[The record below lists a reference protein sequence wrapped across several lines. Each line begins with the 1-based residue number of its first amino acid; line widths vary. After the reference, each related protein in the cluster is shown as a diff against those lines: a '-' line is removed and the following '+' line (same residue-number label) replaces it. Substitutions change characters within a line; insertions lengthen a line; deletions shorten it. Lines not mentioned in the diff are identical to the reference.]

1 MKRLCMRLTGLALAL
16 LFAINCSGYA
26 LATSADMP
34 RASPTLN
41 SYSAILKAGTTSGTV
56 RISYDVIANKT
67 ASSVG
72 ISSIVI
78 PPLSIAGGPRRF
90 VGIHFV
96 ETRIDALLFR
106 ALEICLPP
114 VLSVRGLNLIFV
126 ARLLPPAKGEGGKAD
141 VNIAVFYRGNLL
153 LILLVDMGKVL
164 RLICRYPFS
173 LVLL

>member
-1 MKRLCMRLTGLALAL
+1 MKKLCMRLTGLALAL

-26 LATSADMP
+26 LATSSDML

-78 PPLSIAGGPRRF
+78 YKSNGDYVDTITGTERNGLIATKSVSHSSSYSYSGTSGTSYYAEVTVF
-90 VGIHFV
+90 A
-96 ETRIDALLFR
+96 TIDGVTDSR
-106 ALEICLPP
+106 T
-114 VLSVRGLNLIFV
+114 VTTNTV
-126 ARLLPPAKGEGGKAD
+126 KA
-141 VNIAVFYRGNLL
+141 
-153 LILLVDMGKVL
+153 
-164 RLICRYPFS
+164 P
-173 LVLL
+173 